1 MSRGQ
6 SQPRMQSGKRTLLRH
21 KDKGKFDNVVV
32 IDVDQCESSNVVTID
47 AQECSQ
53 WRQMGFGASKEN
65 KERPPRV
72 IISID
77 DEECDGNDDHRN
89 GDEGGDLDSDATSS
103 KRVHPTL
110 VQSHLSPKEA
120 DGADCE
126 IFEETNFAS
135 KLSKRMRMCPG
146 NGRPSLNHFGLYDES
161 ESSSSESD
169 SSDCE
174 LMEDSSGKIRE
185 QWEKAAFKKTVRNS
199 RFSFD
204 DQVSAFGSSSD
215 PRDLSQ
221 VTTQENVDK
230 EDSAQANVDKEDSA
244 GGTNCFS
251 VEHYENAPIC
261 SNSSKG
267 SNERDNLSTC
277 NTTYKPG
284 GKGPF
289 ADLDHM
295 ADHIS
300 HEKAGFKGKDDEV
313 LEEPSMGKTQLQN
326 NGDFD
331 QVGVSSRNKDK
342 PMSGEDSFHDTRL
355 QDGTCVHHSRTG
367 SQDKEPVSNKMPD
380 EVGVSFGR
388 AGFQDKEES
397 VSEKPSCCNTQSQH
411 EAQVNHDR
419 ASFRDKMESYPEDAT
434 LDNAHPEGGT
444 WASNERTV
452 FEDKEELVSVVSPRS
467 KTHLQ
472 HRAQIDHDHAKMM
485 VSGEA
490 HLGSGQP
497 WDETQLI
504 DDTTG
509 LQSEAKVILQE
520 PCLFSTEQQE
530 EGETP
535 GISSMDSR
543 NTDGVAYEESS
554 TDGVPNNLIGEREKL
569 KETDEFKRALEE
581 ELASRKLQLQIQAEE
596 AQRLRKRRKAETMR
610 LLDMERRQRQRLEEV
625 RETQKK
631 DEETINLKEK
641 FRAEIREELENIELR
656 YRDMASLLRAL
667 GVPVGGGLYPTPR
680 EINAAYKQ
688 ALLRFHPDRASRSD
702 VRQQVEAEEIFKLI
716 SRLKEKLL

>member
-89 GDEGGDLDSDATSS
+89 DDEGGDLDSDATSS

-251 VEHYENAPIC
+251 VEHCENAPIF

-295 ADHIS
+295 VDHIS

-485 VSGEA
+485 MSGEA